1 MLDAILVELLFHIKM
16 EFTGGKKMIS
26 VNDFR
31 TGLTI
36 EVDNGIWRVLDF
48 QHVKP
53 GKGAAFVRSK
63 LRNLRTGAIQE
74 KTFRGGEKVAKAQ
87 IDNRKM
93 QYLYADG
100 TNHVFMDNE
109 SYEQIE
115 LPATQIEYELK
126 FLKENM
132 EINIVMYQ
140 GETIGVDLP
149 NTVELKVAETEPGIK
164 GDTSSGGS
172 KPATLETG
180 LVVQVPFFVNEGD
193 TLVINTTE
201 ASYVSRA

>member
-1 MLDAILVELLFHIKM
+1 
-16 EFTGGKKMIS
+16 MIS

-36 EVDNGIWRVLDF
+36 EVDNGIWRVMDF

-63 LRNLRTGAIQE
+63 LRNLRNGAIQE
-74 KTFRGGEKVAKAQ
+74 KTFRAGEKVAKAQ

-93 QYLYADG
+93 QYLYANGDM
-100 TNHVFMDNE
+100 HVFMDNE
-109 SYEQIE
+109 SYDQLE
-115 LPATQIEYELK
+115 LPSAQIEYELK

-132 EINIVMYQ
+132 EVAIMMYHS
-140 GETIGVDLP
+140 ETLGVELP

-164 GDTSSGGS
+164 GDTASGGS
-172 KPATLETG
+172 KPAVMETG
-180 LVVQVPFFVNEGD
+180 VTVNVPFFVNEGD
-193 TLVINTTE
+193 VLIINTTDS
-201 ASYVSRA
+201 SYVSRA

>member
-1 MLDAILVELLFHIKM
+1 
-16 EFTGGKKMIS
+16 MIS

-36 EVDNGIWRVLDF
+36 EVDGEIWRVLDF

-74 KTFRGGEKVAKAQ
+74 KTFRAGEKVEKAQ

-93 QYLYADG
+93 QYLYANGDQ
-100 TNHVFMDNE
+100 HVFMDNE
-109 SYEQIE
+109 TYEQIE
-115 LPATQIEYELK
+115 LSSSQIEYELK

-132 EINIVMYQ
+132 EVFIVMYQ
-140 GETIGVDLP
+140 GETLGVELP
-149 NTVELKVAETEPGIK
+149 NTVELTVVETEPGVK
-164 GDTSSGGS
+164 GDTASGGT

-193 TLVINTTE
+193 KLVINTSDG
-201 ASYVSRA
+201 SYVSRA